1 MTISTVIYQ
10 NSFSNPVGSTS
21 FGTGVTTYGNITY
34 SSAGGQPAVY
44 FDGSS
49 YLGISNA
56 NLNQT
61 LSNYSISFLFKADG
75 AQQNYSTLLS
85 SGYAFAVSNGSRSMN
100 LNTDPSFYLTYNY
113 LNSNTAN
120 SVGFSPISSVND
132 GQWHT
137 VKIDLTSNTTIFNL
151 DGKTA
156 SINAGFNYGSSP
168 LLNLNT
174 IRCLTTITLAG

>member
-1 MTISTVIYQ
+1 MPSTVIYQ

-75 AQQNYSTLLS
+75 AQQNYSTMCYWSTSRLPTMHLASAIGHCGVLTGLS
-85 SGYAFAVSNGSRSMN
+85 SGTGMGKHSTVVLQVFFQLLHDTQYKGIK
-100 LNTDPSFYLTYNY
+100 T
-113 LNSNTAN
+113 
-120 SVGFSPISSVND
+120 GND
-132 GQWHT
+132 
-137 VKIDLTSNTTIFNL
+137 
-151 DGKTA
+151 A
-156 SINAGFNYGSSP
+156 SIETT
-168 LLNLNT
+168 LLLKSANQGNHEL
-174 IRCLTTITLAG
+174 LFKYLPVWE